1 MKKVLFE
8 QTTNILLV
16 IFLALAL
23 IQSIP
28 TAYLN
33 DSGFYVEFGIFGA
46 AFLLT
51 FIVSI
56 AFRFVLASKWK
67 KDGYTIA
74 QGEFSTRDE
83 REKMICDKAV
93 TVTYK
98 VAIGVMTLSTA
109 VIFFLMI
116 SSLNAIEMKQLVIAV
131 LSTTVVISMFSYL
144 ISWFIFDRKL

>member
-46 AFLLT
+46 AFLVT

-67 KDGYTIA
+67 KDGYTIT

-83 REKMICDKAV
+83 REKMIRDKAV
-93 TVTYK
+93 TLTYK
-98 VAIGVMTLSTA
+98 VAIGVMTVSTA

-131 LSTTVVISMFSYL
+131 LSTTVVLSMFAYL
-144 ISWFIFDRKL
+144 FSWFIFDRKL

>member
-33 DSGFYVEFGIFGA
+33 DSGFYVDLGIFGT

-56 AFRFVLASKWK
+56 ALRFVLASKWK
-67 KDGYTIA
+67 KDGYTMA

-83 REKMICDKAV
+83 REKMIRNKAA
-93 TVTYK
+93 TATYK
-98 VAIGVMTLSTA
+98 VAISMLTFSTA
-109 VIFFLMI
+109 IIFFLLI
-116 SSLNAIEMKQLVIAV
+116 SSLNVIAMKQLVIAV
-131 LSTTVVISMFSYL
+131 LSTIVVLSMVVYLFSWIVL
-144 ISWFIFDRKL
+144 DRKL

>member
-33 DSGFYVEFGIFGA
+33 DSGFYVDLGIFGT

-56 AFRFVLASKWK
+56 ALRFVLASKWK
-67 KDGYTIA
+67 KDGYTMA

-83 REKMICDKAV
+83 REKMIRNKAA
-93 TVTYK
+93 TATYK
-98 VAIGVMTLSTA
+98 VAISMLTFSTA
-109 VIFFLMI
+109 IIFFLLI
-116 SSLNAIEMKQLVIAV
+116 SSLNVIAMKQLVIAV
-131 LSTTVVISMFSYL
+131 LSTTVVLSMVVYLFSWIVL
-144 ISWFIFDRKL
+144 DRKL

>member
-33 DSGFYVEFGIFGA
+33 DSGFYVDLGIFGT

-56 AFRFVLASKWK
+56 ALRFVLASKWK
-67 KDGYTIA
+67 KDGYTMA

-83 REKMICDKAV
+83 REKMIRNKAA
-93 TVTYK
+93 TATYK
-98 VAIGVMTLSTA
+98 VAIGMLTFSTA
-109 VIFFLMI
+109 IIFFLLI
-116 SSLNAIEMKQLVIAV
+116 SSLNVIAMKQLVIAV
-131 LSTTVVISMFSYL
+131 LSTIVVLSMFVYL
-144 ISWFIFDRKL
+144 FSWFVLDRKL

>member
-33 DSGFYVEFGIFGA
+33 DSGFYVEFGIFSA

-67 KDGYTIA
+67 KDGYTIT

-83 REKMICDKAV
+83 REKMIRDKAV
-93 TVTYK
+93 TLTYK
-98 VAIGVMTLSTA
+98 VAIGVMTVSTA

-131 LSTTVVISMFSYL
+131 LSTTVVLSMFSYL
-144 ISWFIFDRKL
+144 VSWIVFDRKL

>member
-33 DSGFYVEFGIFGA
+33 DSGFYVDLGIFGT

-56 AFRFVLASKWK
+56 ALRFVLASKWK
-67 KDGYTIA
+67 KDGYTMA

-83 REKMICDKAV
+83 REKMIRNKAA
-93 TVTYK
+93 TATYK
-98 VAIGVMTLSTA
+98 VAIGMLTFSTA
-109 VIFFLMI
+109 IIFFLLI
-116 SSLNAIEMKQLVIAV
+116 SSLNVIAMKQLVIAV
-131 LSTTVVISMFSYL
+131 LSTIVVLSMVVYLFSWIVL
-144 ISWFIFDRKL
+144 DRKL

>member
-33 DSGFYVEFGIFGA
+33 DSGFYVDLGIFGT

-56 AFRFVLASKWK
+56 ALRFVFASKWK
-67 KDGYTIA
+67 KDGYTMA

-83 REKMICDKAV
+83 REKMIRNKAA
-93 TVTYK
+93 TATYK
-98 VAIGVMTLSTA
+98 VAISMLTFSTA
-109 VIFFLMI
+109 IIFFLLI
-116 SSLNAIEMKQLVIAV
+116 SSLNVIAMKQLVIAV
-131 LSTTVVISMFSYL
+131 LSTIVVLSMFVYL
-144 ISWFIFDRKL
+144 FSWFVLDRKL

>member
-33 DSGFYVEFGIFGA
+33 DSGFYVDLGIFGT

-56 AFRFVLASKWK
+56 ALRFVLVSKWK
-67 KDGYTIA
+67 KDGYTMA

-83 REKMICDKAV
+83 REKMIRNKAA
-93 TVTYK
+93 TATYK
-98 VAIGVMTLSTA
+98 VAIGMLTFSTA
-109 VIFFLMI
+109 IIFFLLI
-116 SSLNAIEMKQLVIAV
+116 SSLNVIAMKQLVIAV
-131 LSTTVVISMFSYL
+131 LSTIVVLSMVVYLFSWIVL
-144 ISWFIFDRKL
+144 DRKL